1 MLHRSIVFCLVG
13 LLGAASGLACRTAP
27 PPARRAARAPATPP
41 ANPPNKLS
49 SRDALRLVRAENDP
63 FWRNAHEADYKSV
76 REVLAQHEKEL
87 ERGLKFAQLLHGDP
101 RQKRIALTFDDGPHP
116 AYTPKLLQILAQ
128 HRVPATF
135 FVVGE
140 QAEKHPELVRQA
152 AAQGHTI
159 GNHTYHHVSLP
170 KIPLEYVADEIKACG
185 EVIQA
190 ATGTFPHWFR
200 PPGGEYNRHI
210 AEIAEALGYTMALW
224 TDDPGDHAFPG
235 EDVLYDRTT
244 ARATN
249 GGIILLH
256 DGVDQTLRA
265 LPRLIEAL
273 RKRGFAFVSLDTLHR
288 DLPGHR
294 AR

>member
-1 MLHRSIVFCLVG
+1 MLLRSIVLCLVG
-13 LLGAASGLACRTAP
+13 LLGAACGLACRTP
-27 PPARRAARAPATPP
+27 PPLARQAASAPA
-41 ANPPNKLS
+41 ASAPNKLS

-63 FWRNAHEADYKSV
+63 FWRNAHEADYRSV
-76 REVLAQHEKEL
+76 REVLAQHEAEL
-87 ERGLKFAQLLHGDP
+87 ERGLQFATLLHGDP

-128 HRVPATF
+128 RRVPAAF

-152 AAQGHTI
+152 AEEGHTI

-190 ATGTFPHWFR
+190 VTGTFPHWFR
-200 PPGGEYNRHI
+200 PPGGEYNRQV

-224 TDDPGDHAFPG
+224 TDDPGDYAFPG
-235 EDVLYDRTT
+235 EAVLYDRTM

-256 DGVDQTLRA
+256 DGIDQTLQT
-265 LPRLIEAL
+265 LPRLIDAL
-273 RKRGFAFVSLDTLHR
+273 RKRGFAFVSLDTLRR
-288 DLPGHR
+288 DLPGYR